1 MDINRELTLT
11 DLIDVETL
19 QKIQDG
25 FSNMTGMASL
35 TTDADGAPV
44 TAGSNFSDFCM
55 KYTRTSDVGCA
66 RCEQCDK
73 WGAKAAL
80 KKGESIAYFCH
91 AGLVDFAAPI
101 MADGRMVGCFIG
113 GQVLTEPPDFDKMRE
128 IAQELEVD
136 PDAYVEAAAKVR
148 IIAQEQIDKAA
159 RFLYTIAETLSN
171 MAYNKYLVLQSNI
184 KIASNLELATKAYE
198 DLERSEN
205 MKSDFLANMS
215 HEIRTPMN
223 AVIGMAEMALR
234 EDMTPVAR
242 DYINQIKEAGKS
254 LLTIINDILDFSK
267 IESGKMDITEVDYE
281 PMSVV
286 HDVSNIIMTRLKD
299 KDVELI
305 LDVAPSVPHKL
316 WGDNIR
322 IKQVL
327 LNLANNAAKF
337 TSEGKVTIRME
348 CDKTK
353 PDEVSMHFC
362 VEDTGIGI
370 KKEDIDKLFQSFQQV
385 DSKRNRN
392 IEGTGLGLAISK
404 NLLTLMNGSIW
415 VESEYEKGSKF
426 SCILPQRI
434 VDDTPSIGVKE
445 PDTAVIAG
453 LISNPYVRES
463 LCSDAEKLGVK
474 DVRLLTVKELGESLD
489 NVPPDKRIYLFVEH
503 PLFSGAVESW
513 VVAHPEATAVLLIDF
528 DSRVEYDIPNLLV
541 VKKPLFALNIAM
553 ILNGEEVRSSD
564 QEEGSEFDF
573 IAPSAKV
580 LIVDDNA
587 VNLTVAEGLL
597 EPLKM
602 QVDTASGGKEAIDM
616 ISAKHYDIVFMDH
629 MMPEIDGVEATH
641 IIRRLHPEYDDV
653 PIIALTANAVEGTKE
668 MFCREGMNDF
678 VAKPIELR
686 MLAAKVRQWLP
697 IEKIQKDYTGM
708 TSAVNAKS
716 SRGETDIVVGDLD
729 VKFALEF
736 LASEDLFWKVLKV
749 FYNSIEKKVKQIKAL
764 EEEEDWVNY
773 TVEVHALKNSA
784 KQIGA
789 ISLSEKAAA
798 LEKAGNAR
806 DTAIIRRDTDEMLEQ
821 YAGYEPVLAPYCK
834 EEEDT
839 EKKELTDEVLSECF
853 RDMRDALDNLDM
865 DQMEEVISHMGEYRY
880 EKWQHDLFDQLKEA
894 SEEMDVDRCD
904 AILRSW
910 EEQMLA
916 G

>member
-1 MDINRELTLT
+1 MEMNRELTLT
-11 DLIDVETL
+11 DLIDTKVL
-19 QKIQDG
+19 QKIQDS
-25 FSNMTGMASL
+25 FSDMTGMAAL
-35 TTDADGAPV
+35 TTDADGVAV
-44 TAGSNFSDFCM
+44 TEGSHFTDFCM
-55 KYTRTSDVGCA
+55 KYTRTSEVGCMH
-66 RCEQCDK
+66 CEQCDK
-73 WGAKAAL
+73 WGAKLAL
-80 KKGESIAYFCH
+80 KSGQSVAYTCH
-91 AGLVDFAAPI
+91 AGLVDYAAPI
-101 MADGRMVGCFIG
+101 MAGDQMVGCFIG
-113 GQVLTEPPDFDKMRE
+113 GQVLTKAPDLEKVRE
-128 IAQELEVD
+128 IAEELSVD
-136 PDAYVEAAAKVR
+136 PEAYIEAVGKVKIIEQSAVNNAAK
-148 IIAQEQIDKAA
+148 
-159 RFLYTIAETLSN
+159 FLYTIANILSD
-171 MAYNKYLVLQSNI
+171 MAYNKYLVLQSNDEMQR
-184 KIASNLELATKAYE
+184 NLDLAAKAYE
-198 DLERSEN
+198 NLEKSEN

-234 EDMTPVAR
+234 EDLPATAR
-242 DYINQIKEAGKS
+242 NYINQIKDAGKS

-281 PMSVV
+281 PMSMIY
-286 HDVSNIIMTRLKD
+286 DVSNIIMTRLKD

-305 LDVAPSVPHKL
+305 LEVSPHIPNKL

-337 TSEGKVTIRME
+337 TLEGKVIIRME
-348 CDKTK
+348 CDKIA
-353 PDEVSMHFC
+353 PDEISLHIC

-370 KKEDIDKLFQSFQQV
+370 KKEDIEKLFQSFQQV

-426 SCILPQRI
+426 SCVIPQRI
-434 VDDTPSIGVKE
+434 VDETPSIGVQD
-445 PDTAVIAG
+445 PAAAIVAG

-463 LCSDAEKLGVK
+463 LCDDAAKLGVR
-474 DVRLLTVKELGESLD
+474 DVRLLSAKELGTLLGEEK
-489 NVPPDKRIYLFVEH
+489 VFLFIEH
-503 PLFSGAVESW
+503 PLFSDVVEEFVRNNSNI
-513 VVAHPEATAVLLIDF
+513 TAVLLIDF
-528 DSRVEYDIPNLLV
+528 DGHAEYNIPNLFVLR
-541 VKKPLFALNIAM
+541 KPLFALNIAM
-553 ILNGEEVRSSD
+553 ILNGEEMHFDDKEAD
-564 QEEGSEFDF
+564 QEFDF
-573 IAPSAKV
+573 IAPDAKV

-602 QVDTASGGKEAIDM
+602 QVDTADGGKDAIDK
-616 ISAKHYDIVFMDH
+616 ISKEHYDIVFMDH

-686 MLAAKVRQWLP
+686 MLIAKVRQWLP
-697 IEKIQKDYTGM
+697 MEKLQKSYDSVGANKCTKETKSLDIEI
-708 TSAVNAKS
+708 
-716 SRGETDIVVGDLD
+716 GDLD
-729 VKFALEF
+729 IKFAMEF
-736 LASEDLFWKVLKV
+736 LVSEDLFWKVLKV
-749 FYNSIEKKVKQIKAL
+749 FYNSIDKKSKLIKSL
-764 EEEEDWVNY
+764 EEQEDWTNY

-806 DTAIIRRDTDEMLEQ
+806 DAWLIHTNTDEMVEQ
-821 YAGYEPVLAPYCK
+821 YASYLPVLAPYCQD
-834 EEEDT
+834 EEENT
-839 EKKELTDEVLSECF
+839 GKESISDEALRECF
-853 RDMRDALDNLDM
+853 AKMQEAVDDLDM
-865 DQMEEVISHMGEYRY
+865 DRMEEVIQEMHQYYY
-880 EKWQHDLFDQLKEA
+880 EESQYELFRQLREA
-894 SEEMDVDRCD
+894 SEEMDVDRCES
-904 AILRSW
+904 ILRSW
-910 EEQMLA
+910 EEKISV

>member
-1 MDINRELTLT
+1 MDINREVTLT

-35 TTDADGAPV
+35 TTDAEGAPV
-44 TAGSNFSDFCM
+44 TVGSNFSDFCM

-80 KKGESIAYFCH
+80 RKGESIAYFCH

-101 MADGRMVGCFIG
+101 MADGNMVGCFIG
-113 GQVLTEPPDFDKMRE
+113 GQVLTEAPDFDKMRE
-128 IAQELEVD
+128 IAGELGVD
-136 PDAYVEAAAKVR
+136 PDAYVEAAGRVRVIDQESIDRAAK
-148 IIAQEQIDKAA
+148 
-159 RFLYTIAETLSN
+159 FLYTIADILSN

-184 KIASNLELATKAYE
+184 KIAANLELATKAYE
-198 DLERSEN
+198 DLEKSEN

-242 DYINQIKEAGKS
+242 DYINQIKEAGRS

-305 LDVAPSVPHKL
+305 LDVAPNVPHKL

-348 CDKTK
+348 CDKIK

-370 KKEDIDKLFQSFQQV
+370 RKEDMDKLFQSFQQV

-404 NLLTLMNGSIW
+404 NLMTLMNGSIW

-445 PDTAVIAG
+445 PESAIIAG
-453 LISNPYVRES
+453 LFSNPYVRDG
-463 LCSDAEKLGVK
+463 LCEDAAKLGVR
-474 DVRLLTVKELGESLD
+474 DVRLMTAKELGEF
-489 NVPPDKRIYLFVEH
+489 PKDKRVFVFVEH
-503 PLFSGAVESW
+503 PLFSDMVESW
-513 VVAHPEATAVLLIDF
+513 VVAHPDVTAVLLIDF

-541 VKKPLFALNIAM
+541 VKKPLFALNLAM
-553 ILNGEEVRSSD
+553 ILNGEELKSSS

-573 IAPSAKV
+573 IAPSAKI

-597 EPLKM
+597 EPLRM
-602 QVDTASGGKEAIDM
+602 QVDTADGGKEAIDK
-616 ISAKHYDIVFMDH
+616 ISAEHYDIVFMDH

-697 IEKIQKDYTGM
+697 VEKIQKDYTG
-708 TSAVNAKS
+708 TTGGAGGKS
-716 SRGETDIVVGDLD
+716 SKHSTDIEVGDLD
-729 VKFALEF
+729 VRFALEF
-736 LASEDLFWKVLKV
+736 LVSEDLFWKVLKV
-749 FYNSIEKKVKQIKAL
+749 FYNSIDKKVQQIKAL
-764 EEEEDWVNY
+764 EEQEDWVNY
-773 TVEVHALKNSA
+773 TVEVHGLKNSA

-806 DTAIIRRDTDEMLEQ
+806 DLETIRRDTDAMLEQ
-821 YAGYEPVLAPYCK
+821 YAAYEPVLAPFCR
-834 EEEDT
+834 EDEDA
-839 EKKELTDEVLSECF
+839 EKKELTADVLSRCF
-853 RDMRDALDNLDM
+853 ADMRDALDNLDM
-865 DQMEEVISHMGEYRY
+865 DQMEAVIDHMGEYHY
-880 EKWQHDLFDQLKEA
+880 ENWQRELFDQLKEA

>member
-1 MDINRELTLT
+1 MGMSRELILT
-11 DLIDVETL
+11 DLIDVEIL
-19 QKIQDG
+19 QKLQDS
-25 FSNMTGMASL
+25 FSNMTGMAAL
-35 TTDADGAPV
+35 TTDVNGVAV
-44 TAGSNFSDFCM
+44 TEGSNFSDFCM
-55 KYTRTSDVGCA
+55 KYTRTSEVGCE

-73 WGAKAAL
+73 WGAKMAL
-80 KKGESIAYFCH
+80 MKGESVAYYCH
-91 AGLVDFAAPI
+91 AGLMDFAAPI
-101 MADGRMVGCFIG
+101 LADGDLVGCFIG
-113 GQVLTEPPDFDKMRE
+113 GQVITE
-128 IAQELEVD
+128 D
-136 PDAYVEAAAKVR
+136 PDAEKMWHIAEEIGVDPEEYIQAASRIKV
-148 IIAQEQIDKAA
+148 ISQETIDKAA
-159 RFLYTIAETLSN
+159 KFLYTIADVMSD

-184 KIASNLELATKAYE
+184 NIASNLELVSKAYE

-234 EDMTPVAR
+234 EELPSAAE

-281 PMSVV
+281 PMSMVY
-286 HDVSNIIMTRLKD
+286 DISNIIMTRLKD
-299 KDVELI
+299 KNVELI
-305 LDVAPSVPHKL
+305 LDVSPNVPNKL

-327 LNLANNAAKF
+327 LNLANNAVKF
-337 TSEGKVTIRME
+337 TSEGKVVIRLE
-348 CDKTK
+348 CDKTT
-353 PDEVSMHFC
+353 PDEITMHIC

-370 KKEDIDKLFQSFQQV
+370 KKEDMDKLFHSFQQL

-415 VESEYEKGSKF
+415 VESVYEEGSKF
-426 SCILPQRI
+426 SCVLPQRI
-434 VDDTPSIGVKE
+434 VDDTPSIGVNE
-445 PDTAVIAG
+445 PESVIIVG
-453 LISNPYVRES
+453 LISNPFIRES
-463 LCSDAEKLGVK
+463 LRDDAAKLGIE
-474 DVRLLTVKELGESLD
+474 DVRMLAAKELSGFPED
-489 NVPPDKRIYLFVEH
+489 MRVFLFIEH
-503 PLFSGAVESW
+503 PMFTD
-513 VVAHPEATAVLLIDF
+513 VVQSYVIGHPDITAVLIIDF
-528 DSRVEYDIPNLLV
+528 DDYAAYDIPNLLV

-553 ILNGEEVRSSD
+553 ILNGEEMKLSD
-564 QEEGSEFDF
+564 QDENNEFDF
-573 IAPSAKV
+573 IAPEAKV

-602 QVDTASGGKEAIDM
+602 QVDTAPGGKEAIDM
-616 ISAKHYDIVFMDH
+616 ISEKHYDIVFMDH
-629 MMPEIDGVEATH
+629 MMPDLDGVETTH

-697 IEKIQKDYTGM
+697 FEKIQKDFDVA
-708 TSAVNAKS
+708 SAYKS
-716 SRGETDIVVGDLD
+716 TKKETDIEVGDLD

-736 LASEDLFWKVLKV
+736 LASEALFWKVLKV
-749 FYNSIEKKVKQIKAL
+749 FFNSIEKKVKLIKTL
-764 EEEEDWVNY
+764 EEQEDWTNY
-773 TVEVHALKNSA
+773 TVEVHGLKNSA

-806 DTAIIRRDTDEMLEQ
+806 DAWTIHTTTDEMLKQ
-821 YAGYEPVLAPYCK
+821 YFDYLPMLEPYCQND
-834 EEEDT
+834 EEDS
-839 EKKELTDEVLSECF
+839 EKKDITAGVLRECF
-853 RDMRDALDNLDM
+853 TAMKDAVDNLDM
-865 DQMEEVISHMGEYRY
+865 DQMEEVIQRMSQYRY
-880 EKWQHDLFDQLKEA
+880 EDWQQGLFEQLKEA
-894 SEEMDVDRCD
+894 SEEMDVDRCE
-904 AILRSW
+904 AVLRNW
-910 EEQMLA
+910 EERMVSK
-916 G
+916 